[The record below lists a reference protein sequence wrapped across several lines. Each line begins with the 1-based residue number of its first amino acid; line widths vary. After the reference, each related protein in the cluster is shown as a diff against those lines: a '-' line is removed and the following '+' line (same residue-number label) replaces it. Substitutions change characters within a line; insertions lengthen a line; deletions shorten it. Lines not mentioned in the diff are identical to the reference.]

1 MRVSL
6 KATMLLLMMKVSAK
20 GCSQI
25 RKEKS
30 ALRVKVEER
39 HYGVTVWW
47 GILWTLLSPMI
58 IARPN

>member
-20 GCSQI
+20 GPSQI

-30 ALRVKVEER
+30 AIRVKVEER

-58 IARPN
+58 ITRPN

>member
-6 KATMLLLMMKVSAK
+6 KAMMLLLMMKVSAK
-20 GCSQI
+20 GSSQI

-39 HYGVTVWW
+39 HYGVKVWW

-58 IARPN
+58 ITRLN

>member
-58 IARPN
+58 ITRPN